1 MGGIVKSSC
10 LIVDDSAICGS
21 YESNR
26 LDRVDIESADCIW
39 STRVD
44 GSILAS
50 PLLINEKEAVI
61 CTLRGCVYK
70 INVDTGDQVWRQ
82 NLSHPVFGT
91 PLLKDNR
98 VLVPS
103 VDSSIYLLDTGRSD
117 KQDFPKGFRMERLNI
132 LF

>member
-1 MGGIVKSSC
+1 MKSSC

-39 STRVD
+39 STSVD

-70 INVDTGDQVWRQ
+70 INVEGRQ
-82 NLSHPVFGT
+82 MRKKLYLGNCSTEV
-91 PLLKDNR
+91 LKAF
-98 VLVPS
+98 
-103 VDSSIYLLDTGRSD
+103 I
-117 KQDFPKGFRMERLNI
+117 
-132 LF
+132 